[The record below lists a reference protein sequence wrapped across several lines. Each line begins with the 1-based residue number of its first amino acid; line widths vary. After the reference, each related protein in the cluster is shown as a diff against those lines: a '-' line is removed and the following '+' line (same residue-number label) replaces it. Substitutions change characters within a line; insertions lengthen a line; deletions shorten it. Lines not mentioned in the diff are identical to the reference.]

1 MTGCCGL
8 GRGCSSSGF
17 LSGAFSLVGTDSWQ
31 CHDGNCGAVTGD
43 EVDLEPVIWMLKFWL
58 TVVSCSRVRVY
69 GVLGEAG
76 VCEPG

>member
-1 MTGCCGL
+1 MAWDGVLKLWVLIWCLLFSGDRQL
-8 GRGCSSSGF
+8 AVPRWELWCS
-17 LSGAFSLVGTDSWQ
+17 
-31 CHDGNCGAVTGD
+31 NCGD
-43 EVDLEPVIWMLKFWL
+43 EVDLEPVTWMLKFWL